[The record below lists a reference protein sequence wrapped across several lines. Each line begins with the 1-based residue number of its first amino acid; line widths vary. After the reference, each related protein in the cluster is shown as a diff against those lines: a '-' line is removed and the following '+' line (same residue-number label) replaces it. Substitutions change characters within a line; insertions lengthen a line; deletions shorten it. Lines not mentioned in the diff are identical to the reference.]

1 MRDAKLTFD
10 AAPSARSVDANG
22 FLHVASS
29 HITKATV
36 NPYYGR
42 EVPGWERLGLDPER
56 IYYGFRA
63 PDELKASLPTWEGL
77 PLHIE
82 HHPDSAD
89 EPEKLTRVGAV
100 GKAVWNAPYID
111 APLTVWDRQA
121 IDAIRD
127 GSFREL
133 SCAYRYEPDFTP
145 GSHEGVEYDFIM
157 RHIRGN
163 HVALVEEGR
172 AGPDVVVADAALEA
186 REGDGWVTTENG
198 KRIHFKNGEIDKG
211 NIGQGEWDSPSAQ
224 RARRDKVADAMREI
238 ANGKAEATV
247 PGLRNDLDQYGGTN
261 DVTIIRGDA
270 KKGLVHIEQ
279 RHGSAC
285 IAPVLEAVANGK
297 ITRFVEGNKTVHI
310 EKDGYRAV
318 LSLEEH
324 GKKKTWLLTGFDIWE
339 DTKKEPT
346 GDSGK
351 VSARHAATHDGP
363 ILSRPDMGA
372 VGSFSQRIGQLLE
385 KSNLRGC
392 QKESAPLPGPPGR
405 NRGGQGAPTQDSA
418 AVHGKNIGTICEVV
432 NVRLAER
439 PEAALAGDHANIH
452 TRKPN
457 LIKGAVMRVKHWF
470 RGAKDADP
478 GIERQEVDLAQAI
491 IDLHKVDPKTGE
503 IVDITE
509 DEDKAAEIRKLME
522 GLSAKLEPDELKKLT
537 AALNDLAYSK
547 ATGDAEPAAAPEK
560 GAADEDMKKAMD
572 ACGLDADDEDAQEA
586 FAEGV
591 KYGEALMRDPAER
604 EKLDRE
610 HESEGMKK
618 AMDSCG
624 LDAENPQESRAF
636 AEGVKYGEKL
646 ERNPGERK
654 KLDAEHEAEGMKKA
668 MGKDE
673 DKAAAI
679 GRILDEVPGLT
690 PEQRAK
696 LESSLS
702 DLAYEPA
709 TGDGD
714 LPAQDAALG
723 RRGSRGFRNRGPKPL
738 MASDAALIEARAV
751 AKAQDNMRAVAR
763 AVRDVRPLVGEL
775 DVLAFDSAANVYGY
789 ALTQSGVDARAYSRS
804 AWRGMV
810 EMLLREKRGLAGSRP
825 LAQDRAPAKFDGPF
839 AGLSRINIG

>member
-42 EVPGWERLGLDPER
+42 EIPGWERLGLDPER

-111 APLTVWDRQA
+111 APLTVWDREA

-133 SCAYRYEPDFTP
+133 SCAYRYEPEFTP
-145 GSHEGVEYDFIM
+145 GTHEGVEYDFIM

-172 AGPDVVVADAALEA
+172 AGPDVVVADAALDA
-186 REGDGWVTTENG
+186 KEGDGWATTENG
-198 KRIHFKNGEIDKG
+198 KRIHFKDGQIDKG
-211 NIGQGEWDSPSAQ
+211 NVGQKPKGEPYQSRPIESTAPDTAHFDALVQ
-224 RARRDKVADAMREI
+224 KHGGNHKKAAHEYYKEKLQGRHVEARTDAGPIEAAFTGRGWRELKKDMTADPVKAALVPHMPEI
-238 ANGKAEATV
+238 IKSGDYRPEA
-247 PGLRNDLDQYGGTN
+247 P
-261 DVTIIRGDA
+261 A
-270 KKGLVHIEQ
+270 
-279 RHGSAC
+279 HGHSE
-285 IAPVLEAVANGK
+285 IS
-297 ITRFVEGNKTVHI
+297 RFHTYRKTV
-310 EKDGYRAV
+310 
-318 LSLEEH
+318 
-324 GKKKTWLLTGFDIWE
+324 
-339 DTKKEPT
+339 DTTEGPREAIV
-346 GDSGK
+346 D
-351 VSARHAATHDGP
+351 VAERHAATPRHNVYN
-363 ILSRPDMGA
+363 LSREGTKNYEERTGKNKNAADS
-372 VGSFSQRIGQLLE
+372 V
-385 KSNLRGC
+385 
-392 QKESAPLPGPPGR
+392 PLPYGR
-405 NRGGQGAPTQDSA
+405 NRIMRD
-418 AVHGKNIGTICEVV
+418 KIGCDEEKIIPQMEVV
-432 NVRLAER
+432 NVRPAER
-439 PEAALAGDHANIH
+439 PAKAPAGDHATAQTH
-452 TRKPN
+452 KPN
-457 LIKGAVMRVKHWF
+457 LIKGAVMRVKNWF
-470 RGAKDADP
+470 RGARDANPD
-478 GIERQEVDLAQAI
+478 IERQEVDLAQAI
-491 IDLHKVDPKTGE
+491 IDLHKVDPQTGE

-509 DEDKAAEIRKLME
+509 DEDKAAEIRKLMGE
-522 GLSAKLEPDELKKLT
+522 LSAKLEPDEVKKLT
-537 AALNDLAYSK
+537 DALNGLAYSK
-547 ATGDAEPAAAPEK
+547 ATGDADPAPEK
-560 GAADEDMKKAMD
+560 GAVDEDIRQAMD
-572 ACGLDADDEDAQEA
+572 KCGLDSDDEDAQEA

-646 ERNPGERK
+646 ERNPEERK
-654 KLDAEHEAEGMKKA
+654 KLDAEHEAEGAKKA

-679 GRILDEVPGLT
+679 RRILDEVPGLT

-702 DLAYEPA
+702 DLAYDPA
-709 TGDGD
+709 TGDED
-714 LPAQDAALG
+714 LTAQDAALRRFG
-723 RRGSRGFRNRGPKPL
+723 RARGRGPKPL
-738 MASDAALIEARAV
+738 MASDAALIQARAV
-751 AKAQDNMRAVAR
+751 AQAQDNMRAIAR

-775 DVLAFDSAANVYGY
+775 DMLTFDSAANVYGY

-810 EMLLREKRGLAGSRP
+810 EMLLRQKQGLASTQAR
-825 LAQDRAPAKFDGPF
+825 LAQDHAPAKYDGPF
-839 AGLSRINIG
+839 KGLNNINIG